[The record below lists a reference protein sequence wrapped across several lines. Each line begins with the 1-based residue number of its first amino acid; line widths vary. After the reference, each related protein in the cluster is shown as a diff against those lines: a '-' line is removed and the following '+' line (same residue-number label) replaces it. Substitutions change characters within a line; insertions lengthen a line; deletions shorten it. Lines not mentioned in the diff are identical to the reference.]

1 VSAFR
6 LVVEREVREATRRR
20 SFWVIAGLLLIASA
34 AAMILPEVLDTSDSA
49 YRVAVVGDEP
59 ELEQLLVQGADS
71 FDGEVDITTVDDEAA
86 AQQAVEDDEVD
97 VGVAAGD
104 PSTVYVTAGE
114 QQQLVGIVQQALA
127 VAAVE
132 ANFRAAGLDADEAAE
147 VLAVPSAD
155 VQELDQAGADRRG
168 AAAILSVLLYLL
180 LFGLMMQ
187 VANGVAIEKS
197 NRISEVL
204 LAIVRPGPLLFGKV
218 AGVGSIG
225 AITLAVGLTP
235 VLVKLALGGD
245 LPDGLAGG
253 LAACAAWFLLGIAL
267 YLVVAGAL
275 ASLVERPEEAGTVVS
290 PLMAVVIGSYL
301 VALSAPDS
309 PVAVVLAWFPFS
321 SPLVMPS
328 RVVAGES
335 SAVEMVGS
343 LVVLLVAV
351 VVVGRASA
359 VVYRRAIVRTGRR
372 LKLRDVLRAPR
383 PTAG

>member
-1 VSAFR
+1 MSAFR

-49 YRVAVVGDEP
+49 YRVAVVGEQP
-59 ELEQLLVQGADS
+59 ELEQLLVLGADS
-71 FDGEVDITTVDDEAA
+71 FDREVDVTIVDDEAA
-86 AQQAVEDDEVD
+86 AHRAVEDDEVD
-97 VGVAAGD
+97 VGVAARD

-114 QQQLVGIVQQALA
+114 QQELVGIVQQALA
-127 VAAVE
+127 VTAVE
-132 ANFRAAGLDADEAAE
+132 ANLRAAGLDADEAAD
-147 VLAVPSAD
+147 VLAVPTAD

-290 PLMAVVIGSYL
+290 PLMAVVVGSYL

-335 SAVEMVGS
+335 SAVEMAGS

-383 PTAG
+383 PATG